1 MTFDRGDPEILGY
14 NKEVHGEGYST
25 EWPVFEFKLSSE
37 RAMYAYS
44 YIKELVIETCE
55 IRVDVSELKN
65 LSVLNDL
72 GKLDITVPFA
82 PFGSAPEL
90 GAYFLIGNEEIFQK
104 SITDLAIKIKWHN
117 LPKNWVDLRTTTKI
131 MTMVLIMIH
140 LKWVS
145 NV

>member
-1 MTFDRGDPEILGY
+1 MAFDRGDPEILGY

-72 GKLDITVPFA
+72 GKLDITVPLCHLVQL
-82 PFGSAPEL
+82 PQL

-104 SITDLAIKIKWHN
+104 FN
-117 LPKNWVDLRTTTKI
+117 
-131 MTMVLIMIH
+131 
-140 LKWVS
+140 
-145 NV
+145 